1 MLLLLVCCVSSSSHT
16 SISVDTTLSIEISDV
31 LDHQGSGGAVY
42 IDTAAITLL
51 NCNFSQCTT
60 LPYETD
66 KVEYNGGGIYVNSA
80 ATVILVGCSF
90 TSCSAAQGGAAWF
103 KDAASNVFVNKTKFQ
118 QCVCTYGMA
127 GAIGFASGFV
137 EFEVHECS
145 FVECKCEAYNES
157 KTDCA
162 IIYAISSGGACHIT
176 ESHFS
181 DTLTGNQV
189 HMMMIAGASL
199 MMSVCTFHQNYGA
212 AKFDM
217 SVLCS
222 WENVTYQNN
231 DPSSVTITGT
241 QATVGLTHVVYENSG
256 DLKVTTNELLSLE
269 DVSMKGNLV
278 IEGTCARSF
287 KMCHFLGS
295 THQITCPVGV
305 LATLED
311 VTFSECTT
319 NCLLCQSELVTWG
332 TILFDNCE
340 SATSL
345 CEIKVADAASIV
357 LVCNLSFVNCRAVA
371 QASAQS
377 NTATLLKFTEMQ
389 LEAIMVTACQFVG
402 CTSEGNGGGFS
413 VLTADVS
420 SFILGNT
427 TFDGCTSRGHGG
439 GFHTTVERIY
449 VIDCLFKQNKANNGA
464 GMYAKHAVSLV
475 IMESSFYDGISA
487 SKTGSVSLEYSNS
500 ESAWIVNCTFAFRCT
515 DSISSVVFTDGSI
528 DCVTLFSGCEF
539 TCIDGLKQPDRTGI
553 HLWSNGT
560 GICRFQLPMSFDA
573 TKSQS
578 MYFFH
583 GQDPA
588 GSLDIFADDPDSSSS
603 VAPIP
608 TKTKYPRTPVLT
620 LPSNEALSVAELAGV
635 WITIIILAGFVVGVV
650 LFTYWRNWHIYRD

>member
-16 SISVDTTLSIEISDV
+16 SVSVDTTLSIEISDV
-31 LDHQGSGGAVY
+31 LEHQGSGGAVY
-42 IDTAAITLL
+42 IDCAAITLM
-51 NCNFSQCTT
+51 NCNFSRCTT
-60 LPYETD
+60 LPYDTD

-80 ATVILVGCSF
+80 ATVVLVGCSF
-90 TSCSAAQGGAAWF
+90 TACSAAQGGAAWF
-103 KDAASNVFVNKTKFQ
+103 KDTASHVYVNKTKFQ
-118 QCVCTYGMA
+118 QCVCTFGMA
-127 GAIGFASGFV
+127 GAIGFASGYA
-137 EFEVHECS
+137 EFEVHECGFS
-145 FVECKCEAYNES
+145 ECSCEFNNES
-157 KTDCA
+157 TTDCA
-162 IIYAISSGGACHIT
+162 IIYAINGGACHST
-176 ESHFS
+176 ESEFS

-212 AKFDM
+212 AKIDVG
-217 SVLCS
+217 VLCS

-231 DPSSVTITGT
+231 DPSSVTITGA

-256 DLKVTTNELLSLE
+256 DLKVTTDELFTLE
-269 DVSMKGNLV
+269 DVSIKGNLV
-278 IEGTCARSF
+278 IEGECARSF
-287 KMCHFLGS
+287 KTCQFLGMA
-295 THQITCPVGV
+295 HQITCPVGV

-311 VTFSECTT
+311 VTFSECTA
-319 NCLLCQSELVTWG
+319 NCLLCQSELVTYG
-332 TILFDNCE
+332 KILFDNCQ
-340 SATSL
+340 SASSL
-345 CEIKVADAASIV
+345 CEISVVDAASIV
-357 LVCNLSFVNCRAVA
+357 IICNLSFVNCRATG
-371 QASAQS
+371 AQS
-377 NTATLLKFTEMQ
+377 SSLKFTDMQ
-389 LEAIMVTACQFVG
+389 LEAIMLTSCQFVG
-402 CTSEGNGGGFS
+402 CASEGNGGGFS

-427 TFDGCTSRGHGG
+427 TFEGCTSRGHGG

-449 VIDCLFKQNKANNGA
+449 VIDCFFKENKANNGA

-475 IMESSFYDGISA
+475 LMDCNFYDGISA
-487 SKTGSVSLEYSNS
+487 SKTGSASLEYSNS
-500 ESAWIVNCTFAFRCT
+500 ETAWIVNCTFAFRCS

-553 HLWSNGT
+553 HIWSNGT

-588 GSLDIFADDPDSSSS
+588 GSLDIFADDPDSSST
-603 VAPIP
+603 VAPVP
-608 TKTKYPRTPVLT
+608 TKTKYPKTPVLT
-620 LPSNEALSVAELAGV
+620 LPSNTTLSAAELVGV
-635 WITIIILAGFVVGVV
+635 WMTIIVLAGFVVGVV